1 MGCQPGKKSKSSE
14 HRRKSYK
21 IMPTPSE
28 HEPMETKK
36 ISTILFLFFL
46 FVYIFPLGTRDLLV
60 PDETRYGEIPREM
73 IAGRDWVVPH
83 FNRLRYFEKPVLGY
97 WVHAGSLLLF
107 GDNNFAV
114 RLPSALAVGL
124 SALMVFML
132 VCRIRRK
139 NTTEECFSALLA
151 ALIYLSC
158 FEVVGVG
165 NIAVLDSLFS
175 FFLTGT
181 IASFYFASEAPRGEK
196 REKCFLLLAGV
207 SCGAAFLTKGFLA
220 FAVPVIALAPYL
232 IWQRRYSD
240 LFRMSWLP
248 ICAAVLAALPWGIM
262 IHLKEPDFW
271 HFFFWNEH
279 IRRFM
284 AESAQ
289 HRASFWFFFAA
300 APGLF
305 MPWTFLIPA
314 AIPAIKERL
323 FGHDSRGNLLRLCL
337 CWLVFPF
344 LFFSLSKGK
353 LLTYILPCFP
363 PFAILMAL
371 GLSHSLENGKR
382 KLFQWGVAGVGFFVV
397 ILFFALIYGQF
408 FGFRGFRL
416 YTQPWKAVMLANG
429 LLFMAVFCFWSLR
442 SRMPDT
448 KIMLLGLSPF
458 LLFFLGHFL
467 IPDIVI
473 EESAL
478 GRLLE
483 KHRSHIQPE
492 TVIISCEDAAG
503 AANWSL
509 KRDDV
514 YVLGWAGEMAYGL
527 TYQDAAGRQLNEQS
541 VRNVMDENRGKTVLI
556 CPTKGMDYWRNI
568 LPVPVFR
575 EDTGPRGFEIRGY

>member
-1 MGCQPGKKSKSSE
+1 MMPIPREHGPIEAKKLSA
-14 HRRKSYK
+14 
-21 IMPTPSE
+21 
-28 HEPMETKK
+28 
-36 ISTILFLFFL
+36 ILLLFSFL
-46 FVYIFPLGTRDLLV
+46 FVYILPLGTRDLLV

-73 IAGRDWVVPH
+73 IAGGDSVVPH
-83 FNRLRYFEKPVLGY
+83 LNGLRYFEKPVLGY

-107 GDNNFAV
+107 GENNFAV
-114 RLPSALAVGL
+114 RLPSALAAGL

-132 VCRIRRK
+132 VRRK
-139 NTTEECFSALLA
+139 GRNDTSEDALSALPA

-181 IASFYFASEAPRGEK
+181 ITAFYLASEAPRGEK
-196 REKCFLLLAGV
+196 GEKCFLLLAGV
-207 SCGAAFLTKGFLA
+207 SCGLAFLTKGFLA
-220 FAVPVIALAPYL
+220 FAVPVMALAPYL
-232 IWQRRYSD
+232 IWQRRNSD

-248 ICAAVLAALPWGIM
+248 ILAAVLVALPWGIL
-262 IHLKEPDFW
+262 IHVKEPDFW
-271 HFFFWNEH
+271 NFFFWNEH

-284 AESAQ
+284 EESAQ
-289 HRASFWFFFAA
+289 HKASFWFFFAA

-314 AIPAIKERL
+314 AVPAIKERL
-323 FGHDSRGNLLRLCL
+323 SGYDAQGNLLRFCL

-344 LFFSLSKGK
+344 ILFSLSKGK

-371 GLSHSLENGKR
+371 GLSRSLEKGKGR
-382 KLFQWGVAGVGFFVV
+382 LFQWGVAGVGIFVV
-397 ILFFALIYGQF
+397 ILFFALIYGQI

-429 LLFMAVFCFWSLR
+429 LFFMALFCFWSLR
-442 SRMPDT
+442 SRVPNT
-448 KIMLLGLSPF
+448 KIMLLGLSPL

-473 EESAL
+473 EESAP

-483 KHRSHIQPE
+483 RHRIHIQSD
-492 TVIISCEDAAG
+492 TVIISCEDTVG

-509 KRDDV
+509 KRNDV
-514 YVLGWAGEMAYGL
+514 YVLGWAGELTYGL
-527 TYQDAAGRQLNEQS
+527 NYQDAAGRQLNEQS
-541 VRNVMDENRGKTVLI
+541 VMSMIDENRGKTVLI
-556 CPTKGMDYWRNI
+556 CSTKRMDDWRNI
-568 LPVPVFR
+568 LPPPVFK
-575 EDTGPRGFEIRGY
+575 EDTGPKGYEIRGY